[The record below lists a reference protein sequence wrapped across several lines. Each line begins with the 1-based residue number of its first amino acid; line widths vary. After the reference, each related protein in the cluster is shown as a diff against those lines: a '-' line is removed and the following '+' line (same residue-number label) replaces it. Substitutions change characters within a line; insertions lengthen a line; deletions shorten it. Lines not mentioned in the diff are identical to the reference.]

1 MVKDG
6 GKGEGQGW
14 GKREGQ
20 DQGCEKYRGGQ
31 FYWWRKKEYPQK
43 TTELTQVT
51 HTLDHIMLYRVH
63 LAMNGVRTHN
73 VSLPTLINMQVLP
86 KSNKILVTGDLIYSH
101 VSPMSG
107 FLFVYF

>member
-43 TTELTQVT
+43 TT
-51 HTLDHIMLYRVH
+51 
-63 LAMNGVRTHN
+63 
-73 VSLPTLINMQVLP
+73 
-86 KSNKILVTGDLIYSH
+86 
-101 VSPMSG
+101 
-107 FLFVYF
+107 